1 MQQLPDYYKQN
12 DLVYCIATQCAPL
25 ICGVKISNLLIVEN
39 IEFDNISHIFENTS
53 IVIHK
58 LYMDESKS
66 ILLLYNYKEVESYL
80 NEKSISQFM
89 KAQGYNTLKIE
100 DILYN
105 ISKRFKNFKDNKEN
119 KDNKDSKADKAEF
132 PHELGIILG
141 YPIWDVI
148 GFIKNKGGNSLY
160 TGYWKVYKNL
170 EQANETFLKYE
181 KAKETVVKNVRKG
194 IPFYPTTLPNTLSA
208 ESFGISMGE

>member
-89 KAQGYNTLKIE
+89 KEHGYNTLKIE
-100 DILYN
+100 DILDK
-105 ISKRFKNFKDNKEN
+105 ISKRFKSF
-119 KDNKDSKADKAEF
+119 KDSKNHKDNAEF

-181 KAKETVVKNVRKG
+181 RAKETVMKNVMKG
-194 IPFYPTTLPNTLSA
+194 ISFYPITLPNTLSPA
-208 ESFGISMGE
+208 SFGISIGE